1 MEWFDPFAGLGG
13 VTGKLVTDS
22 WTALMMAVWSG
33 GLWVLKVVLELENA
47 LLVPDITANGPARQ
61 VYGLTAWIAVSL
73 VVVMLMIQLGIAA
86 VRRDGKS
93 LGQVLVGAAQFVVV
107 WSCWIVYGVAVITAC
122 GEITK
127 ALMRPLFGVDSIA
140 EWEPLGWLAPE
151 DITDATVATVLGML
165 GGLLWLA
172 GIAHLLVLLT
182 RAGALIVLSVTTPI
196 SAAGLLSEVGRSWFW
211 KSFRWFHAA
220 AFTPVVMTLM
230 MGIGIQLAGA
240 VAFDADG
247 GAQAAVGSALPAVGM
262 ILMSAVAP
270 LALFKLLAFVDPG
283 TNSGAAGRAGMAAIG
298 GISGLFGGQQ
308 TGSNQAT
315 QVDDNGRS
323 SGEQQA
329 EATNVARMAGGAAQ
343 QGATAAAGGGP
354 MAAVGAV
361 LGPVGAAVA
370 TGLRIASVVGGAA
383 AAVGTDLTNQM
394 GVGHHTYQPD
404 WQNPAG
410 SRPPQH
416 INHHE
421 AGAERPDQ
429 PADTGVSQ
437 PATSGPSP
445 GAVPVAAG
453 SPAGAAASAAV

>member
-1 MEWFDPFAGLGG
+1 MEWFDPFGGLGG
-13 VTGKLVTDS
+13 VTGKMVADA
-22 WTALMMAVWSG
+22 WTALMMAVWSA
-33 GLWVLKVVLELENA
+33 GLWLLKAVLQLENA
-47 LLVPDITANGPARQ
+47 LLVPDITATGPARQ
-61 VYGLTAWIAVSL
+61 VYGVTAWIAVCL
-73 VVVMLMIQLGIAA
+73 VVVMLMVQLGIAA

-127 ALMRPLFGVDSIA
+127 ALMRPLFGVDSIS
-140 EWEPLGWLAPE
+140 EWQPLPFLLPE
-151 DITDATVATVLGML
+151 DITDATVATVLGLL

-240 VAFDADG
+240 VAADDFG
-247 GAQAAVGSALPAVGM
+247 GSQVAVGSALPAVGM

-298 GISGLFGGQQ
+298 GISGLLGGRQ
-308 TGSNQAT
+308 TGSNQAA
-315 QVDDNGRS
+315 QVDANGRS
-323 SGEQQA
+323 AGEQQA
-329 EATNVARMAGGAAQ
+329 EATNVARMAGGVVQ
-343 QGATAAAGGGP
+343 QAAGGAGGGGR
-354 MAAVGAV
+354 MAAVGA
-361 LGPVGAAVA
+361 LLAPIGAAMA
-370 TGLRIASVVGGAA
+370 TGLRLASAAGGAA
-383 AAVGTDLTNQM
+383 AAVGTDLANQM

-404 WQNPAG
+404 WHNPAG
-410 SRPPQH
+410 SRPPRP
-416 INHHE
+416 NHHND
-421 AGAERPDQ
+421 GGERPDPTPETSAAKR
-429 PADTGVSQ
+429 PAASSTT
-437 PATSGPSP
+437 P
-445 GAVPVAAG
+445 AVPPVADRTPTG
-453 SPAGAAASAAV
+453 SAAAST

>member
-1 MEWFDPFAGLGG
+1 MEWFDPFAVLGG
-13 VTGKLVTDS
+13 ASGKLVTDS
-22 WTALMMAVWSG
+22 WTALMMAIWSG
-33 GLWVLKVVLELENA
+33 GLWVLRIVLQLESA
-47 LLVPDITANGPARQ
+47 LLVPDITATGPARQ

-73 VVVMLMIQLGIAA
+73 VVVMLMIQLGVAA

-107 WSCWIVYGVAVITAC
+107 WTCWIAYGVAVITAC

-127 ALMRPLFGVDSIA
+127 ALMQPLFGVDSIA
-140 EWEPLGWLAPE
+140 EWEPFGWLAPE
-151 DITDATVATVLGML
+151 DVTDATVATVLGML

-240 VAFDADG
+240 VALDADG

-270 LALFKLLAFVDPG
+270 LALFKLLAFVEPG
-283 TNSGAAGRAGMAAIG
+283 TNSGAAGRAGMSAIG
-298 GISGLFGGQQ
+298 GLSGLFGGGGQS
-308 TGSNQAT
+308 GSNLAT
-315 QVDDNGRS
+315 SADANGRS
-323 SGEQQA
+323 AGEQQA
-329 EATNVARMAGGAAQ
+329 EATGVARMAGGAAQ
-343 QGATAAAGGGP
+343 QAAASSGGGL
-354 MAAVGAV
+354 AAVGAV

-370 TGLRIASVVGGAA
+370 TGLRMASAVGGAV

-410 SRPPQH
+410 SRPPQPDNGQGNTDDRSDEPPDSTSVSH
-416 INHHE
+416 PAVSSPSSE
-421 AGAERPDQ
+421 AA
-429 PADTGVSQ
+429 
-437 PATSGPSP
+437 
-445 GAVPVAAG
+445 PVAAE
-453 SPAGAAASAAV
+453 SPASVAAKAAV